1 MYRKQIDEWIESRQE
16 ELIEDLKRLIRID
29 SQRGEPSP
37 GNPFG
42 DGPAAVLDAAGE
54 MMEKYGLKVT
64 HYDHYVVTG
73 DYGTGEKELDI
84 LAHLDVVPV
93 SDEWTVTMPFE
104 PVVRDGRVYGRGSID
119 DKGPAVAALYAI
131 RAIRELGI
139 PLNKSLRLIL
149 GSDEECGSSDLA
161 YYYAIEKEAPSTFT
175 PDANF
180 PLINL
185 EKARLAKS
193 FTCEPGQ
200 ETVTPRV
207 TSLHSGSK
215 VNVVPADAQAV
226 LVGLAADQVRNRAE
240 EITRDMD
247 VICTVTDEG
256 EKVRVAIKGSAAH
269 GSTPEL
275 GQNALTALLQILAG
289 LNLADCAST
298 RVLKGL
304 AALYPHGD
312 TCGQAI
318 GVKMQDEISG
328 ALTMNLGILNLS
340 DGKLYGEFDVRAPL
354 CATDDNLTK
363 VIRSALSKAGLDM
376 EAGGM
381 KPAHYV
387 PADSPLVQK
396 LLASY
401 EAYFGEKGTPLATGG
416 GTYVHGLKRGVA
428 FGCEIEGIDN
438 HMHGDDEFADID
450 VLIKSAKIFA
460 DAIIRICG

>member
-104 PVVRDGRVYGRGSID
+104 PVVRDGRVY
-119 DKGPAVAALYAI
+119 
-131 RAIRELGI
+131 
-139 PLNKSLRLIL
+139 
-149 GSDEECGSSDLA
+149 
-161 YYYAIEKEAPSTFT
+161 IEKEAPSTFT

-363 VIRSALSKAGLDM
+363 VIRSALSKAGLVM

-381 KPAHYV
+381 VPAHYV

-450 VLIKSAKIFA
+450 VLVKSAKIFA